1 MSEKIKV
8 VADEPLGS
16 IIYTV
21 RTTGE
26 CVVDINLED
35 LEPESIELFAHLF
48 FNITS
53 GKFSNTTIKM
63 IEEGLSE
70 NGDQGMYKLFLKGMQ
85 EIAKVELSSFSE
97 TLRGED
103 SREEQLTQTKDIER
117 KVNEEPCISP
127 IDILRGG

>member
-8 VADEPLGS
+8 VADEPVGS
-16 IIYTV
+16 IIYTI

-35 LEPESIELFAHLF
+35 LEPENVELFAHLF

-53 GKFSNTTIKM
+53 GKFSSTTIKL
-63 IEEGLSE
+63 IQEGLSE
-70 NGDQGMYKLFLKGMQ
+70 NGDQDLYELFLKRMQ
-85 EIAKVELSSFSE
+85 DIAKVELSSFSE
-97 TLRGED
+97 MLSEEN
-103 SREEQLTQTKDIER
+103 SQEEQLTQVKDIER

>member
-8 VADEPLGS
+8 VADEPVGS
-16 IIYTV
+16 IIYTI

-35 LEPESIELFAHLF
+35 LEPENVELFAHLF

-53 GKFSNTTIKM
+53 GKFSNTTIKL
-63 IEEGLSE
+63 IQEGLSE
-70 NGDQGMYKLFLKGMQ
+70 NGDQDLYELFLKTMQ
-85 EIAKVELSSFSE
+85 DIAKVELSSFSE
-97 TLRGED
+97 MLSEEN
-103 SREEQLTQTKDIER
+103 SQEEQLTQVKDIER

>member
-35 LEPESIELFAHLF
+35 LEPESVELFAHLF

-70 NGDQGMYKLFLKGMQ
+70 NGDQGMYKLFLKRMQ

-97 TLRGED
+97 MLRGED

>member
-35 LEPESIELFAHLF
+35 LEPESVELFAHLF

-70 NGDQGMYKLFLKGMQ
+70 NGDQGMYKLFLKRMQ

-97 TLRGED
+97 MLKGGD

>member
-70 NGDQGMYKLFLKGMQ
+70 NGDQGMYKLFLKRMQ

>member
-35 LEPESIELFAHLF
+35 LEPESVELFAHLF

-70 NGDQGMYKLFLKGMQ
+70 NGDQGMYKLFLKRMQ

-97 TLRGED
+97 MLRGED

-117 KVNEEPCISP
+117 KVDEEPCISP

>member
-8 VADEPLGS
+8 VADEPVGS

-35 LEPESIELFAHLF
+35 LEPENVELFAHLF

-70 NGDQGMYKLFLKGMQ
+70 NGDQGMYKLFLKRMQ

-97 TLRGED
+97 MLRGED
-103 SREEQLTQTKDIER
+103 SREEQLTQAKDIER

>member
-8 VADEPLGS
+8 VADEPVGS
-16 IIYTV
+16 IIYTI

-35 LEPESIELFAHLF
+35 LEPENVELFAHLF

-53 GKFSNTTIKM
+53 GKFSNTTIKL
-63 IEEGLSE
+63 IQEGLSE
-70 NGDQGMYKLFLKGMQ
+70 NGDQDLYELFLKRMQ
-85 EIAKVELSSFSE
+85 DIAKVELSSFSE
-97 TLRGED
+97 MLSEEN
-103 SREEQLTQTKDIER
+103 SQEEQLTQVKDIER

>member
-8 VADEPLGS
+8 VANEPLGS

-35 LEPESIELFAHLF
+35 LEPESVELFAHLF

-70 NGDQGMYKLFLKGMQ
+70 NGDQGMYKLFLKRMQ

-97 TLRGED
+97 MLRGED

>member
-8 VADEPLGS
+8 VADEPVGS

-35 LEPESIELFAHLF
+35 LEPENVELFAHLF

-53 GKFSNTTIKM
+53 GKFSNTTIKL
-63 IEEGLSE
+63 IQEGLSE
-70 NGDQGMYKLFLKGMQ
+70 NGDQDLYELFLKTMQ
-85 EIAKVELSSFSE
+85 DIAKVELSSFSE
-97 TLRGED
+97 MLSEEN
-103 SREEQLTQTKDIER
+103 SQEEQLTQVKDIER

>member
-8 VADEPLGS
+8 VADEPVGS

-35 LEPESIELFAHLF
+35 LEPENVELFAHLF

-53 GKFSNTTIKM
+53 GKFSSTTIKL
-63 IEEGLSE
+63 IQEGLSE
-70 NGDQGMYKLFLKGMQ
+70 NGDQDLYELFLKRMQ
-85 EIAKVELSSFSE
+85 DIAKVELSSFSE
-97 TLRGED
+97 MLSEEN
-103 SREEQLTQTKDIER
+103 SQEEQLTQVKDIER

>member
-8 VADEPLGS
+8 VANEPLGS

-35 LEPESIELFAHLF
+35 LEPESVELFAHLF

-70 NGDQGMYKLFLKGMQ
+70 NGDQGMYKLFLKRMQ

-97 TLRGED
+97 MLRGED

-117 KVNEEPCISP
+117 KANEEPCISP